1 VRTVAKELDQAGS
14 AKNHQD
20 DGMKQEGAEHPANKT
35 ACPHLLLARST
46 NQEKDSARSLPSG
59 FSFTALSAE

>member
-1 VRTVAKELDQAGS
+1 
-14 AKNHQD
+14 
-20 DGMKQEGAEHPANKT
+20 MKQEGAEHPANKT